1 VGRTIEVEPVKIGV
15 IGLGQMGSIHA
26 RHMAQLDEVRVV
38 AVADLAQERARA
50 IGKAIGA
57 RVFGD
62 AHALLRK
69 GRAEAVLL
77 ATPHPLHAPLAA
89 YAARRGVHVLSE
101 KPLATSAAAADR
113 LVATCRAH
121 HVLLGVM
128 FQQRTDPSWR
138 AVKQLID
145 AGVLGTVYR
154 LSFVTAAYRPRAYYR
169 SAAWRGTWQGEG
181 GGVLMNQAPHA
192 LDLFI
197 WIGGMPRAVQGIA
210 ATRLHAIA
218 VEDVALAACDYGA
231 GKIGWVYATTAEVAG
246 ADRLEIVGERGM
258 LVWENGQL
266 RHLTLDPP
274 VSTHLPTSADLFG
287 QPRGVWR
294 EVAVAPAPH
303 GHLEVIKAFA
313 RAVRAHDESLL
324 VATGDDGRRA
334 IELANAIL
342 LASCTRRQ
350 VALPLRRQRYTRLLR
365 QLQRGEVT
373 LGGAG
378 GQPPSAEAR
387 GSEASDG
394 SGTGSPAA
402 AGEGRPLR
410 RD

>member
-1 VGRTIEVEPVKIGV
+1 VK
-15 IGLGQMGSIHA
+15 
-26 RHMAQLDEVRVV
+26 
-38 AVADLAQERARA
+38 
-50 IGKAIGA
+50 
-57 RVFGD
+57 
-62 AHALLRK
+62 
-69 GRAEAVLL
+69 
-77 ATPHPLHAPLAA
+77 
-89 YAARRGVHVLSE
+89 
-101 KPLATSAAAADR
+101 R
-113 LVATCRAH
+113 LV
-121 HVLLGVM
+121 
-128 FQQRTDPSWR
+128 DE
-138 AVKQLID
+138 
-145 AGVLGTVYR
+145 GVLGQVYR
-154 LSFVTAAYRPRAYYR
+154 LSLVTATYRPHAYYA
-169 SAAWRGTWQGEG
+169 SAPWRGTWQGEG

-231 GKIGWVYATTAEVAG
+231 GKVGWVYVTTAEVAG

-258 LVWENGQL
+258 LVWEDGQL
-266 RHLTLDPP
+266 CHLTLDSP
-274 VSTHLPTSADLFG
+274 VSTHLLTSADLFD

-334 IELANAIL
+334 IELANAIV
-342 LASCTRRQ
+342 LASCTGRR
-350 VALPLRRQRYTRLLR
+350 VALPLQRQRYARLLR
-365 QLQRGEVT
+365 QLQRGKAT
-373 LGGAG
+373 LDGAG
-378 GQPPSAEAR
+378 CQPPSAEAR

-394 SGTGSPAA
+394 SGTRSPAA
-402 AGEGRPLR
+402 ASEGRQLR